1 MEISLAHQF
10 VVLLSSIAF
19 GMLLGLLY
27 DCVRIVRCLLGIQY
41 KRPIKLFNVR
51 SGEKRIGKIYEGIVM
66 GITDLLYF
74 IIAAVIMSVFVYF
87 INNGKVR
94 WYIYSGSAVGFALYY
109 FTIGRIVISLSSIIA
124 YGIRKGLYIFL
135 ICLYEPVRP
144 LFSFIKNTAIRVA
157 GTYRERKALR
167 SEKQQTT
174 NRKVLMEYGKHV

>member
-1 MEISLAHQF
+1 MEISLTHQF

-27 DCVRIVRCLLGIQY
+27 DCVRIVRCLCGIQY
-41 KRPIKLFNVR
+41 KRPIKLFKVR
-51 SGEKRIGKIYEGIVM
+51 SGEKRVGKLYESIVM

-74 IIAAVIMSVFVYF
+74 LIAAVIMCVFVYF

-109 FTIGRIVISLSSIIA
+109 FTIGKIVISLSSIIA

-144 LFSFIKNTAIRVA
+144 LFSFIKNSARRVAAIYKEGTAI
-157 GTYRERKALR
+157 K
-167 SEKQQTT
+167 SENQQTT
-174 NRKVLMEYGKHV
+174 NRKVLMEYGKRV